1 MGNAIESSVRSSVML
16 RDDDDLMQKPSLV
29 QTNHASVVIGDMHG
43 NVLKLLHFLVKHGVV
58 DITDDTYNEFASL
71 HQARYLDRAKI
82 ARLCEIIYNLSFDRN
97 APYLRLMGD
106 ELCDRGKNDYLTLYL
121 LAMLDNAGV
130 PFEIYQ
136 SNHTLDF
143 TLGME
148 DYLKEGRDRITPP
161 VLRHGH
167 ARSLQGLNESLGSGL
182 ISKEDL
188 QAVVNTHKK
197 HQRLVG
203 YSLNEHGI
211 TLYSHAPTDL
221 HTLKALAKKFN
232 LPFNDQTP
240 IQLALTI
247 EHINKKYTEH
257 VTANTLHELIDINI
271 LYAGYGGNA
280 IDPKSHPLEY
290 IFWNRQYGSLK
301 RSDRH
306 ETQQYQTK
314 YAHGHDSADPSA
326 DATHIISI
334 DSLFGKSDFD
344 RTGYAHDAYGSAF
357 VENPIY
363 HTDEYSLSKTSIA
376 RLEQAIRDGEDLAIV
391 EDEII
396 QQEREQ
402 AELKIA
408 LRHKRWIEHKY
419 QPVVTDLLNLCRDYK
434 AHLTRRLESA
444 EAEELDTLNNKLSKI
459 SELENILESPDD
471 TSSSMEKIQLFQ
483 KAFQGCKA
491 DLNDTTAPAKA
502 FLRGVL
508 VLLAKIITLGNAF
521 KDKPYLFFGSHGK
534 LTSTRVDEVINNTA
548 LPPRK
553 A

>member
-1 MGNAIESSVRSSVML
+1 
-16 RDDDDLMQKPSLV
+16 
-29 QTNHASVVIGDMHG
+29 
-43 NVLKLLHFLVKHGVV
+43 
-58 DITDDTYNEFASL
+58 
-71 HQARYLDRAKI
+71 
-82 ARLCEIIYNLSFDRN
+82 
-97 APYLRLMGD
+97 MGD

-121 LAMLDNAGV
+121 LAMLDHAGV

-148 DYLKEGRDRITPP
+148 DYLKEGRDRIIPP
-161 VLRHGH
+161 VLRGGH
-167 ARSLQGLNESLGSGL
+167 ARSLHGLNASLRSGH
-182 ISKEDL
+182 ISKEEL
-188 QAVVNTHKK
+188 TAVVNIHKK

-203 YSLNEHGI
+203 YSLDEIGL

-221 HTLKALAKKFN
+221 DTLKALAKKFN
-232 LPFNDQTP
+232 IPFYDQTP
-240 IQLALTI
+240 MRLALTI

-257 VTANTLHELIDINI
+257 VTANTLHELIDTGI
-271 LYAGYGGNA
+271 LVAGYRGGA

-290 IFWNRQYGSLK
+290 IFWNRDYRSLK
-301 RSDRH
+301 RSERH

-314 YAHGHDSADPSA
+314 YAHGHDSADPA
-326 DATHIISI
+326 ANATHIISI
-334 DSLFGKSDFD
+334 DSMFGKSGFD
-344 RTGYAHDAYGSAF
+344 KTDPGRDAYGSAY

-363 HTDEYSLSKTSIA
+363 HTNEYSLSKTSIA
-376 RLEQAIRDGEDLAIV
+376 RLEQGIKDDEDLTQV
-391 EDEII
+391 EGEII

-408 LRHKRWIEHKY
+408 LRHKRWIELKY

-444 EAEELDTLNNKLSKI
+444 EAEELDTINNKLSKI

-471 TSSSMEKIQLFQ
+471 TSSSMEKIQHFQ
-483 KAFQGCKA
+483 KEFQDCKA
-491 DLNDTTAPAKA
+491 ELNDSTAPAKA
-502 FLRGVL
+502 FLRGVF

-521 KDKPYLFFGSHGK
+521 KDKPYLFFGSHGQ
-534 LTSTRVDEVINNTA
+534 LTSTRVYEVINNTS